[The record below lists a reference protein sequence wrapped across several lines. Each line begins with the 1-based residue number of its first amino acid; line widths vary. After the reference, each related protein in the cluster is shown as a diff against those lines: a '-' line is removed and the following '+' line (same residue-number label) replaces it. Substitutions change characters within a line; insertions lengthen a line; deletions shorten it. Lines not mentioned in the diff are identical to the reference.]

1 MDYRLET
8 IHEQGTPLSSTASSP
23 LGSGRGGNP
32 FHGLTEA
39 ERLAALELAEKLR
52 RRAANL
58 KRRRRAREK
67 RMTDF
72 LLNDEEDP
80 ANS

>member
-8 IHEQGTPLSSTASSP
+8 IHEQGTPMSSTTSSP
-23 LGSGRGGNP
+23 LGSGGNP

-67 RMTDF
+67 RMTEF